1 MSKALKAITVKSDKA
16 TEKGS
21 PKQVRNNGGGFSFK
35 VDAWNRLDRFLII
48 GTDGGT
54 YYVKQKDL
62 TKQNVDFVKELLA
75 NNPQEVVRRTVDV
88 SVNGRAKSNSQALF
102 VLALAMQ
109 LELNDKEFIKEA
121 VLKVART
128 FTHLAEYSM
137 YLKNLGGG
145 GRAKTDSIARWYT
158 SKTDMQ
164 LAVQGVKYRNRE
176 GYTHRD
182 LMRISHPKGINPALG
197 SFLKGEE
204 FVVSEVP
211 SIVIGFD
218 KVQHA
223 KTENE
228 VVALVREYGLPW
240 EAVPTEWHKSLK
252 VWRTLFEAGMGQTS
266 LLRNVTRFARLG
278 AFKDLVFAKQ
288 YADKLMDQEA
298 ILKGR
303 VHPINYL
310 LASVTHERGQLKKV
324 KGSYGYEYETLVKD
338 WDTNPKVLKALQDGF
353 YAAFGNIEPANK
365 RTVVALDVSGSMGS
379 YANGL
384 NLTCAEAGAAIA
396 MFILRTEPYCE
407 VRGFSSHYEDLG
419 LSENDSF
426 DAVLRKTN
434 KWNFGSTNA
443 ALPMQYAKQNRQ
455 EIDTFCVITDNEVN
469 QGQHPFRALQDYR
482 NATGIAAREAV
493 FGMTATDFTIA
504 DPDDAGSLD
513 FVGFDANAP
522 RVLADFSAGRL

>member
-1 MSKALKAITVKSDKA
+1 MSKALKAITVKSDKV

-54 YYVKQKDL
+54 YYVKQQDL
-62 TKQNVDFVKELLA
+62 TKQNVDFVKALLEE
-75 NNPQEVVRRTVDV
+75 NPQEVVRRTVDV

-109 LELNDKEFIKEA
+109 LELSDKEFIKDA
-121 VLKVART
+121 VSKVART

-158 SKTDMQ
+158 SKTDQQ
-164 LAVQGVKYRNRE
+164 LAVQGIKYRNRE

-211 SIVIGFD
+211 SILIGFE

-223 KTENE
+223 KSENE
-228 VVALVREYGLPW
+228 VVALVREFGLPW
-240 EAVPTEWHKSLK
+240 EAIPTQWHKSLK
-252 VWRTLFEAGMGQTS
+252 VWRAIYDAGMGQTA
-266 LLRNVTRFARLG
+266 LLRNVTRFARLD

-288 YADKLMDQEA
+288 YADKLMDQDA

-310 LASVTHERGQLKKV
+310 LAAVTHERGQLK
-324 KGSYGYEYETLVKD
+324 TVKD
-338 WDTNPKVLKALQDGF
+338 NWYGMVERIIKDWETNPKILNALQEGF
-353 YAAFGNIEPANK
+353 YAAFGNLEPSNK

-379 YANGL
+379 YANGI

-407 VRGFSSHYEDLG
+407 VRGFSDTYKLIG
-419 LSENDSF
+419 LTEKDSF
-426 DAVLRKTN
+426 SEVLRKTN
-434 KWNFGSTNA
+434 RMPFRGTNA
-443 ALPMQYAKQNRQ
+443 ALPMEYALQNKQ
-455 EIDTFCVITDNEVN
+455 EIDTFVVITDNEVN
-469 QGQHPFRALQDYR
+469 QGRQPFRALNDYR
-482 NATGIAAREAV
+482 NATGIPARLAV

-504 DPDDAGSLD
+504 DPDDSHSMD

>member
-1 MSKALKAITVKSDKA
+1 MSKALKAITVKSNKV
-16 TEKGS
+16 TEQSS
-21 PKQVRNNGGGFSFK
+21 PKQVPNNGGGFSFK

-54 YYVKQKDL
+54 YYTKQQDL
-62 TKQNVDFVKELLA
+62 TKQNLDAVKALLVQ
-75 NNPQEVVRRTVDV
+75 NPQEVVRRTVDV

-109 LELNDKEFIKEA
+109 LELADKEFIKEA
-121 VLKVART
+121 VQKVART

-182 LMRISHPKGINPALG
+182 LMRIAHPKGINPELG
-197 SFLKGEE
+197 KFLKGEE
-204 FVVSEVP
+204 FAVNAVP
-211 SIVIGFD
+211 SIVIGFE
-218 KVQHA
+218 KAQRA
-223 KTENE
+223 KSEAELIGIIN
-228 VVALVREYGLPW
+228 EYGLPW
-240 EAVPTEWHKSLK
+240 EAIPTQWHKSLK
-252 VWRTLFEAGMGQTS
+252 VWRAIYDAGMGQTA

-278 AFKDLVFAKQ
+278 AFKDLVFAKE

-310 LASVTHERGQLKKV
+310 LASVTHERGQQKQE
-324 KGSYGYEYETLVKD
+324 KGLYGYSYMNLVKD
-338 WDTNPKVLKALQDGF
+338 WDTNPKILKALQEGF
-353 YAAFGNIEPANK
+353 YAAFGNIEPSNK

-379 YANGL
+379 YANGI

-426 DAVLRKTN
+426 DTVLRKTD

-443 ALPMQYAKQNRQ
+443 ALPMQYAQRNKQ
-455 EIDTFCVITDNEVN
+455 EIDTFVVVTDNEVN
-469 QGQHPFRALQDYR
+469 QGKHPFRALQDYR

-504 DPDDAGSLD
+504 DPSDAGSLD

>member
-1 MSKALKAITVKSDKA
+1 MSKALKAITVKSNKA
-16 TEKGS
+16 TEQGS

-35 VDAWNRLDRFLII
+35 MDDWNRLDRFLII

-54 YYVKQKDL
+54 YYSTQQDL
-62 TKQNVDFVKELLA
+62 TKQNLDAVKALLA
-75 NNPQEVVRRTVDV
+75 KNPQEVVRRAVDV

-109 LELNDKEFIKEA
+109 LELSDKEFIKDA

-128 FTHLAEYSM
+128 MLHIAEYEQ
-137 YLKNLGGG
+137 YLKNLGGA
-145 GRAKTDSIARWYT
+145 GRAKTSSVARWYT
-158 SKTDMQ
+158 SKTDQQ
-164 LAVQGVKYRNRE
+164 LAVQAIKYRNRG
-176 GYTHRD
+176 GYTHHD
-182 LMRISHPKGINPALG
+182 LMRISHPKGINPEIG
-197 SFLKGEE
+197 KFIKGEE
-204 FVVSEVP
+204 YSVNGVP
-211 SIVIGFD
+211 SIIIGFE
-218 KVQHA
+218 KAQHA
-223 KTENE
+223 KSEAELIGIIN
-228 VVALVREYGLPW
+228 EYGLPW
-240 EAVPTEWHKSLK
+240 EAIPTEWHKSLK
-252 VWRTLFEAGMGQTS
+252 VWRAIYDAGMGQTA

-310 LASVTHERGQLKKV
+310 LAAVTHERGQQKQE
-324 KGSYGYEYETLVKD
+324 KGLYGYSYMNLVKD
-338 WDTNPKVLKALQDGF
+338 WDTNPKILKALNEGF
-353 YAAFGNIEPANK
+353 YAAFGNLDPSNK

-379 YANGL
+379 YANGV

-407 VRGFSSHYEDLG
+407 VRGFSSNYVDLG
-419 LSENDSF
+419 LSETDSF
-426 DAVLRKTN
+426 DAVLKKTN
-434 KWNFGSTNA
+434 RWNFGSTNA
-443 ALPMQYAKQNRQ
+443 ALPMQYAKQNKQ
-455 EIDTFCVITDNEVN
+455 EIDTFVVITDNEVN

-482 NATGIAAREAV
+482 NATGIAARQAV
-493 FGMTATDFTIA
+493 FGMTATNFSIA
-504 DPDDAGSLD
+504 DPDDNGSMD

>member
-1 MSKALKAITVKSDKA
+1 MSKALKAITVKSKNV
-16 TEKGS
+16 TEKGN
-21 PKQVRNNGGGFSFK
+21 PKQIRNNGGGFSFK
-35 VDAWNRLDRFLII
+35 LDEWNRLDRFLII

-54 YYVKQKDL
+54 YYSSQQDL
-62 TKQNVDFVKELLA
+62 TKQNLDAVKLLLA
-75 NNPQEVVRRTVDV
+75 KNPQEVVRRTVDV

-109 LELNDKEFIKEA
+109 LELNDKKFIKDA
-121 VLKVART
+121 VIKVART

-158 SKTDMQ
+158 SKTDQQ
-164 LAVQGVKYRNRE
+164 LAVQAVKYRNRE
-176 GYTHRD
+176 GFTHHD
-182 LMRISHPKGINPALG
+182 VMRISHPKGINPEIG
-197 SFLKGEE
+197 NFLKGKE
-204 FVVSEVP
+204 FAANAVP
-211 SIVIGFD
+211 SILIGYD

-228 VVALVREYGLPW
+228 VIALIGEYGLPW
-240 EAVPTEWHKSLK
+240 EAIPTTWHKSLK
-252 VWRTLFEAGMGQTS
+252 VWRAIYDAGMGQTA
-266 LLRNVTRFARLG
+266 LLRNVTRFAKLG

-310 LASVTHERGQLKKV
+310 LASVTHERGQLKTT
-324 KGSYGYEYETLVKD
+324 KGLYGYNYQNIVKD
-338 WDTNPKVLKALQDGF
+338 WDTNPKVLKALQEGF
-353 YAAFGNIEPANK
+353 YAAFGNLEPSNK
-365 RTVVALDVSGSMGS
+365 RTLLSLDVSGSMGS

-384 NLTCAEAGAAIA
+384 NLTCAESGAAIA

-426 DAVLRKTN
+426 EAVLRKTN
-434 KWNFGSTNA
+434 RWNFGSTNA
-443 ALPMQYAKQNRQ
+443 ALPMQYAKQNKQ
-455 EIDTFCVITDNEVN
+455 EIDTFITITDNEVN
-469 QGQHPFRALQDYR
+469 QGKHPFHSLQDYR
-482 NATGIAAREAV
+482 NTTGIAARMAV
-493 FGMTATDFTIA
+493 FGMTATNVTIA
-504 DPDDAGSLD
+504 DPDDNGSMD

>member
-21 PKQVRNNGGGFSFK
+21 PKQVRNNAGGYSFK

-54 YYVKQKDL
+54 YYTKQQDL
-62 TKQNVDFVKELLA
+62 TKQNLDAVKALLA
-75 NNPQEVVRRTVDV
+75 ENPQEVIRRTVDV

-158 SKTDMQ
+158 SKTDQQ

-211 SIVIGFD
+211 SIVIGFE

-223 KTENE
+223 RSENE
-228 VVALVREYGLPW
+228 VVSLISEYGLPW
-240 EAVPTEWHKSLK
+240 EAIPTEWHKSLK
-252 VWRTLFEAGMGQTS
+252 VWRAIYDAGMGQTA

-288 YADKLMDQEA
+288 YADKLKDQEA

-310 LASVTHERGQLKKV
+310 QAAIVHERGQLKLRNE
-324 KGSYGYEYETLVKD
+324 GWGYDYKELVKD
-338 WDTNPKVLKALQDGF
+338 WETNPKVLNALQEGF
-353 YAAFGNIEPANK
+353 YAAFGNLEPSNK
-365 RTVVALDVSGSMGS
+365 RTVVALDVSGSMGA
-379 YANGL
+379 YANGID
-384 NLTCAEAGAAIA
+384 LTCAEAGAAIA

-407 VRGFSSHYEDLG
+407 VRGFSNTYKLIG
-419 LSENDSF
+419 LNENDSF
-426 DAVLRKTN
+426 SEVLRKTSN
-434 KWNFGSTNA
+434 MPFRGTNA
-443 ALPMQYAKQNRQ
+443 ALPMEYAKQNKQ
-455 EIDTFCVITDNEVN
+455 EIDTFVVITDNEVN
-469 QGQHPFRALQDYR
+469 QGRQPFRALNDYR
-482 NATGIAAREAV
+482 NATGIPARLAV
-493 FGMTATDFTIA
+493 FGMTANDFTIA
-504 DPDDAGSLD
+504 DPDDNASMD
-513 FVGFDANAP
+513 FCGFDSNAP